1 MNKIEAVLFDMDG
14 VIFDTERV
22 YLDHWIKIF
31 EKYGYE
37 MKKEIYVSVMGRGRD
52 NVMKTFLKIY
62 GENLPIEEMY
72 KEKDKLL
79 VQAIEDG
86 QVPMKPGAK
95 EILNFLKENNFK
107 IALATSAKRDRMM
120 MQLKMG
126 KIENEFDAIV
136 CGDDITNSKPDP
148 EIFLKAAQKLSVNPE
163 NCVVV
168 EDSPSG
174 IKAAYGA
181 QMMGLHVED
190 LKEADE
196 EMLKHCHKS
205 FKNLFKIKD
214 YLIELTV
221 EREV

>member
-22 YLDHWIKIF
+22 YLEHWIKIF
-31 EKYGYE
+31 KKYGYE
-37 MKKEIYVSVMGRGRD
+37 MKKEVYVSVMGRGRE
-52 NVMKTFLKIY
+52 NVMKIFLKIY
-62 GENLPIEEMY
+62 GENLPIVQMY
-72 KEKDKLL
+72 KEKDELL
-79 VQAIEDG
+79 VQAIEKG
-86 QVPMKPGAK
+86 EVPMKLGAK
-95 EILNFLKENNFK
+95 EILHFLKENNFK
-107 IALATSAKRDRMM
+107 IALATSAKRNRMM
-120 MQLKMG
+120 MQLEMS

-136 CGDDITNSKPDP
+136 CGDDIINSKPDS
-148 EIFLKAAQKLSVNPE
+148 EIFLKVAEKLFVNPE

-174 IKAAYGA
+174 IKAAYSA
-181 QMMGLHVED
+181 EMMGLHVED

-205 FKNLFKIKD
+205 FKNLFEIRD

-221 EREV
+221 EKEA